1 MSNDLSMK
9 FSDFLGLDH
18 ERKVYASIAVPT
30 NCPDGP
36 NLANSTHPLHELIRN
51 RFSGDASG
59 DGGNTI
65 RGNTISK
72 NTTKGIRLFYADGN
86 RVEANNV
93 WGTTGD
99 GTKWGMEPTTNWTP
113 VTLLDPS

>member
-1 MSNDLSMK
+1 M
-9 FSDFLGLDH
+9 
-18 ERKVYASIAVPT
+18 
-30 NCPDGP
+30 
-36 NLANSTHPLHELIRN
+36 LHELIRN

-65 RGNTISK
+65 QENTISK
-72 NTTKGIRLFYADGN
+72 NTTKEIRLFYADGN

-99 GTKWGMEPTTNWTP
+99 GWGIQTRGIQTTAVSNF
-113 VTLLDPS
+113 TLKNSCVGNGTNYELDSGDAAGPS